1 MQQTEGSFGGV
12 GIVMG
17 FPKDGTCQVMSVIE
31 DTPSAQA
38 GIQPKD
44 EIIKIDGADVS
55 NMHPDEMAAK
65 VRGDEGTQVVLTVR
79 RQGQE
84 DFDVTLT
91 RAIIPLTTA
100 KGTIIDGTNIGY
112 IRIASFSENTGKEF
126 AKELAALN
134 DSLSEE
140 GLLVKKFQMLASQTQ
155 DTEISNKFM
164 EISKRH
170 QKHYNDLYSLLK

>member
-1 MQQTEGSFGGV
+1 
-12 GIVMG
+12 
-17 FPKDGTCQVMSVIE
+17 
-31 DTPSAQA
+31 
-38 GIQPKD
+38 
-44 EIIKIDGADVS
+44 
-55 NMHPDEMAAK
+55 MAAK

-126 AKELAALN
+126 AKELAALKEQN
-134 DSLSEE
+134 MG
-140 GLLVKKFQMLASQTQ
+140 GLIV
-155 DTEISNKFM
+155 
-164 EISKRH
+164 
-170 QKHYNDLYSLLK
+170 DLRANPGG